1 MAASISL
8 RSYLLVT
15 PTKSSRE
22 CVTLAFPDISLDHTW
37 YLDELPFDAFK
48 EDGHRTKYA
57 GATSS
62 GEPITALDPV
72 LVEALQPHITNVS
85 PHLPEKVRKQ
95 HHVAALCFL
104 YILLSLDRSNNTSG
118 CIYTMR
124 STIPIGA
131 GLGSSASISVCLATA
146 ILIQRHHISGPTSS
160 KTLTPT
166 DSQKAIENHL
176 DVINRW
182 AFVGELCIHGNPSGV
197 DNTVA
202 TKGKAVLFKRTKPGQ
217 NPLVR
222 AMHDFPVLPLLLV
235 DTKQSRSTAVE
246 VAKVGALRKAHPE
259 VADLILD
266 AIDKITE
273 SAHEL
278 VSSEDFKADDPQSLQ
293 KIGELIRIN
302 HGLLVALGVSHPKLE
317 RVRELIDQADIGYTK
332 LTGAGGGGCAITL
345 VQPSTT
351 PDMLHQLERR
361 LEDEGFAKYETTLG
375 GAGVGLREYIKF
387 SQESFLNAETSDD
400 IEALVQAGKAGFADE
415 WQFWDIADP
424 LPV

>member
-8 RSYLLVT
+8 RSYLLVS
-15 PTKSSRE
+15 PTSSSRE

-48 EDGHRTKYA
+48 EDSKAKR
-57 GATSS
+57 SDDRIS
-62 GEPITALDPV
+62 ALDPE

-95 HHVAALCFL
+95 HHSAALCFL
-104 YILLSLDRSNNTSG
+104 YVLLSLGSSDMSG

-124 STIPIGA
+124 STIPIAA
-131 GLGSSASISVCLATA
+131 GLGSSASISVCLAAA
-146 ILIQRHHISGPTSS
+146 ILIQNNHISGPGKSTS
-160 KTLTPT
+160 PE
-166 DSQKAIENHL
+166 KAEQIL
-176 DVINRW
+176 DIVNNW

-217 NPLVR
+217 NPHVR
-222 AMHDFPVLPLLLV
+222 PMHDFPVLPLLLV

-246 VAKVGALRKAHPE
+246 VAKVGAIKTAHPE
-259 VADLILD
+259 VADLILN

-273 SAHEL
+273 SAHGL
-278 VSSEDFKADDPQSLQ
+278 VSSPDFKANDPQSLQ

-302 HGLLVALGVSHPKLE
+302 HGLLVSLGVSHPKLE

-345 VQPSTT
+345 VQPSAT

-361 LEDEGFAKYETTLG
+361 LEDEGFGKYETMLG
-375 GAGVGLREYIKF
+375 GAGVGLLDQPQF
-387 SQESFLNAETSDD
+387 SQESFLNAETSDN
-400 IEALVQAGKAGFADE
+400 IEALVQAGKEGFAKD
-415 WQFWDIADP
+415 WQFWSA
-424 LPV
+424 